1 MRKQNCK
8 IFEYLIIFHYLG
20 KTGSPVKIQDEI
32 PAEKNN
38 ETDDC
43 LSPELPHLKTVNL
56 QSLLRGKGTI
66 L

>member
-1 MRKQNCK
+1 M
-8 IFEYLIIFHYLG
+8 FHYLG

-32 PAEKNN
+32 PMEKNN
-38 ETDDC
+38 LTEDC

-56 QSLLRGKGTI
+56 QSLLREKGTV